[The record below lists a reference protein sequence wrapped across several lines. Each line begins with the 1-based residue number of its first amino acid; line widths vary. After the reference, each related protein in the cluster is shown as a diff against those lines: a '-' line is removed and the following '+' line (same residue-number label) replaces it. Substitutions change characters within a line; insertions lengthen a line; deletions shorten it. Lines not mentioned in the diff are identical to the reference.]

1 MCRGVLLHIT
11 EDKEAFMSR
20 TTILNKIQTSERFAA
35 VQAVHEILVKKYGN
49 VTIGGGCLVDS
60 YFDKDFYDVDCF
72 ISYKDLKDE
81 WKQEVDNNER
91 QKSHIL
97 HVLRDEID
105 GQDIDI
111 IVVDYSVAKHIRR
124 FDQAFKQIWL
134 DNKGLHIKKQAVK
147 DISNNRISINTVNG
161 PVVYFRVIKSARK
174 YNMTIDDEDFFLLE
188 NFMSTLS
195 YFRLSEKYAPM
206 KREFMPYKNSSS
218 YLGKIV
224 FKYSKLYWNTK
235 IVFIP
240 SWRILRKATAW
251 YMQLINWKHIR

>member
-1 MCRGVLLHIT
+1 M
-11 EDKEAFMSR
+11 KQ
-20 TTILNKIQTSERFAA
+20 TIINKIMSNKRFEEVVSVRERLSE
-35 VQAVHEILVKKYGN
+35 KYGEIT
-49 VTIGGGCLVDS
+49 VAGGCLADC
-60 YFDKDFYDVDCF
+60 YFDKDFYDIDMF

-91 QKSHIL
+91 CKTHIL

-147 DISNNRISINTVNG
+147 DIADNRISINMVNG
-161 PVVYFRVIKSARK
+161 PVVYFRIIKSARK
-174 YNMTIDDEDFFLLE
+174 YNMMIDDEDFFLLE

-195 YFRLSEKYAPM
+195 YFKLSEKYAPM
-206 KREFMPYKNSSS
+206 KREFMPYKNPSS
-218 YLGKIV
+218 YLGRIV
-224 FKYSKLYWNTK
+224 YKYSTLYWNTK

>member
-1 MCRGVLLHIT
+1 M
-11 EDKEAFMSR
+11 KQ
-20 TTILNKIQTSERFAA
+20 TILNKIMSNKRFEEVVSVRERLSE
-35 VQAVHEILVKKYGN
+35 KYGEII
-49 VTIGGGCLVDS
+49 VVGGCLADC
-60 YFDKDFYDVDCF
+60 YFDKDFYDIDMI

-81 WKQEVDNNER
+81 WKQAVDNNKR
-91 QKSHIL
+91 CKTHIL

-124 FDQAFKQIWL
+124 FDQTFKQIWL

-147 DISNNRISINTVNG
+147 DITENRISINTVNG
-161 PVVYFRVIKSARK
+161 PVVYFRIIKSARK
-174 YNMTIDDEDFFLLE
+174 YNMMVDTEDLFLLE

-195 YFRLSEKYAPM
+195 HIKLSKKYAPM
-206 KREFMPYKNSSS
+206 KREFMPYKRPSA

-224 FKYSKLYWNTK
+224 YKYSTLYWNTK

>member
-1 MCRGVLLHIT
+1 M
-11 EDKEAFMSR
+11 KQ
-20 TTILNKIQTSERFAA
+20 TIINKIMSNERFAE
-35 VQAVHEILVKKYGN
+35 VVSVRERLSEKYGEIT
-49 VTIGGGCLVDS
+49 VAGGCLVDC
-60 YFDKDFYDVDCF
+60 YFDKDFYDIDMF

-91 QKSHIL
+91 CKTHIL

-134 DNKGLHIKKQAVK
+134 DNEGLHIKKQAVK
-147 DISNNRISINTVNG
+147 DITNNRISINMVNG
-161 PVVYFRVIKSARK
+161 PVVYFRIIKSARK
-174 YNMTIDDEDFFLLE
+174 YNMMIDDEDFFLLE

-195 YFRLSEKYAPM
+195 YFKLSEKYAPM
-206 KREFMPYKNSSS
+206 KREFMPYKNPSS

-224 FKYSKLYWNTK
+224 YKYSKLYWNTK

-240 SWRILRKATAW
+240 SWRVLRKATAW